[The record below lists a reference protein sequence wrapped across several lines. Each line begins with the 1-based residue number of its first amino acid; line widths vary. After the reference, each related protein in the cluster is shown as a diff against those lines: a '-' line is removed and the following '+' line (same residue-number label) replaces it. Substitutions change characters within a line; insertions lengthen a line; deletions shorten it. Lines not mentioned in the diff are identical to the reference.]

1 MILETKHID
10 WIDGA
15 KGVAILS
22 VILLHSLPCL
32 REIGWIWHIGQAVPV
47 FLFITAYLISMRFE
61 SLQTYFQRERFAKML
76 KKVFVPFVF
85 VFLIQLVCLALID
98 RLPSLKTIVKTGG
111 IGPGSYYIW
120 LYLQAWVIIPFMA
133 WLVRKTPIWL
143 SCIMLLMISILAE
156 YVFVP
161 LQGIENIDKLY
172 RLLPTRYFM
181 VLYLGCVWPILKD
194 KQKYIFYGLAFVSAL
209 LILNDVYFVDNEWLT
224 NTFMGG
230 GKIVPSYWNGNHWYT
245 AFYVLIPMAILEK
258 IHYTEIW
265 KQAGKYSWYIFLLQM
280 MCFGF

>member
-1 MILETKHID
+1 MILETKHIE

-47 FLFITAYLISMRFE
+47 FLFITAYLISIRFE
-61 SLQTYFQRERFAKML
+61 SFQSYFTWDRFARMIKR
-76 KKVFVPFVF
+76 VFVPFVI
-85 VFLIQLVCLALID
+85 VLTIQLVCYALID
-98 RLPSLKTIVKTGG
+98 KLPSLKTIIKDGG
-111 IGPGSYYIW
+111 IGSGSYYIW
-120 LYLQAWVIIPFMA
+120 LYMQSWVLMPFMA

-194 KQKYIFYGLAFVSAL
+194 KQKFIFYGLACVSAL
-209 LILNDVYFVDNEWLT
+209 LILNNVYFVDNAWLT

-230 GKIVPSYWNGNHWYT
+230 VKSCLRIGMATIGILLSMYLYLWQYWRKYTIQKSGSKPENIVGIYSYC
-245 AFYVLIPMAILEK
+245 K
-258 IHYTEIW
+258 
-265 KQAGKYSWYIFLLQM
+265 
-280 MCFGF
+280 